1 MTSDAF
7 QEFGKVEVAKEQ
19 LMMSVKGP
27 RITGRQSL
35 MMRMLTL
42 SGPGDLLEG
51 IDDTIRS
58 TCVQVTG
65 VKLNS
70 SSEEFLVIGVEI
82 RLVSEILM
90 LLSMANC
97 TTCTYRPCRKNSWP
111 KGYDY
116 ILYIILI
123 LLPEPIASG
132 ARIIHDFSVQ
142 LQHLA
147 NHSDLILLN
156 RI

>member
-1 MTSDAF
+1 
-7 QEFGKVEVAKEQ
+7 
-19 LMMSVKGP
+19 MMSVKGP

-70 SSEEFLVIGVEI
+70 SSDEFLVIGVEI
-82 RLVSEILM
+82 RLASEILM
-90 LLSMANC
+90 LLSMANYAAVW
-97 TTCTYRPCRKNSWP
+97 TAFLPTEEKNWLKS
-111 KGYDY
+111 
-116 ILYIILI
+116 LATSSVC
-123 LLPEPIASG
+123 LL
-132 ARIIHDFSVQ
+132 
-142 LQHLA
+142 
-147 NHSDLILLN
+147 
-156 RI
+156 

>member
-1 MTSDAF
+1 MTSDAL
-7 QEFGKVEVAKEQ
+7 QEFGNIEVAKEQ
-19 LMMSVKGP
+19 LMMSVNGP

-58 TCVQVTG
+58 TCVQLTK

-70 SSEEFLVIGVEI
+70 SLNEFLVVGGEI
-82 RLVSEILM
+82 RHVSEILM

-97 TTCTYRPCRKNSWP
+97 AA
-111 KGYDY
+111 D
-116 ILYIILI
+116 
-123 LLPEPIASG
+123 
-132 ARIIHDFSVQ
+132 
-142 LQHLA
+142 
-147 NHSDLILLN
+147 
-156 RI
+156 

>member
-65 VKLNS
+65 VKLTNS
-70 SSEEFLVIGVEI
+70 SSDEFLVIGVEI
-82 RLVSEILM
+82 RFVSEILM

-97 TTCTYRPCRKNSWP
+97 
-111 KGYDY
+111 
-116 ILYIILI
+116 
-123 LLPEPIASG
+123 A
-132 ARIIHDFSVQ
+132 AV
-142 LQHLA
+142 
-147 NHSDLILLN
+147 
-156 RI
+156 

>member
-7 QEFGKVEVAKEQ
+7 QEFEKVEVAKEQ

-70 SSEEFLVIGVEI
+70 SSDEFLVIGVEI
-82 RLVSEILM
+82 SPLVSEILI

-97 TTCTYRPCRKNSWP
+97 
-111 KGYDY
+111 
-116 ILYIILI
+116 
-123 LLPEPIASG
+123 A
-132 ARIIHDFSVQ
+132 AV
-142 LQHLA
+142 
-147 NHSDLILLN
+147 
-156 RI
+156 

>member
-19 LMMSVKGP
+19 LIMSVKGP
-27 RITGRQSL
+27 RITERQSL

-51 IDDTIRS
+51 IDDAIPS

-70 SSEEFLVIGVEI
+70 SSDEFLVIGVEI
-82 RLVSEILM
+82 SRLVSEILM

-97 TTCTYRPCRKNSWP
+97 
-111 KGYDY
+111 
-116 ILYIILI
+116 
-123 LLPEPIASG
+123 A
-132 ARIIHDFSVQ
+132 AV
-142 LQHLA
+142 
-147 NHSDLILLN
+147 
-156 RI
+156 

>member
-7 QEFGKVEVAKEQ
+7 QEFRKVEVAKEQ

-65 VKLNS
+65 VKLNIVPRMS
-70 SSEEFLVIGVEI
+70 FWSLVVKLG
-82 RLVSEILM
+82 LCLK
-90 LLSMANC
+90 
-97 TTCTYRPCRKNSWP
+97 Y
-111 KGYDY
+111 
-116 ILYIILI
+116 
-123 LLPEPIASG
+123 
-132 ARIIHDFSVQ
+132 
-142 LQHLA
+142 
-147 NHSDLILLN
+147 
-156 RI
+156 

>member
-1 MTSDAF
+1 MTSDAL
-7 QEFGKVEVAKEQ
+7 QEFGNVEVAKEQ
-19 LMMSVKGP
+19 LMMSVNGP

-65 VKLNS
+65 LKLKS
-70 SSEEFLVIGVEI
+70 SSGEFLVVGGEI
-82 RLVSEILM
+82 RHVSEILM

-97 TTCTYRPCRKNSWP
+97 AA
-111 KGYDY
+111 D
-116 ILYIILI
+116 
-123 LLPEPIASG
+123 
-132 ARIIHDFSVQ
+132 
-142 LQHLA
+142 
-147 NHSDLILLN
+147 
-156 RI
+156 

>member
-1 MTSDAF
+1 MTSEAF
-7 QEFGKVEVAKEQ
+7 QEFGNVEVVKEL
-19 LMMSVKGP
+19 LMMSVIGP

-58 TCVQVTG
+58 ICAQVK
-65 VKLNS
+65 VKLNNS
-70 SSEEFLVIGVEI
+70 SDEVLDFGGEN

-97 TTCTYRPCRKNSWP
+97 
-111 KGYDY
+111 
-116 ILYIILI
+116 
-123 LLPEPIASG
+123 A
-132 ARIIHDFSVQ
+132 AV
-142 LQHLA
+142 
-147 NHSDLILLN
+147 
-156 RI
+156 

>member
-19 LMMSVKGP
+19 STMSVKGP

-70 SSEEFLVIGVEI
+70 SSDEFLVMIIGVEI

-97 TTCTYRPCRKNSWP
+97 
-111 KGYDY
+111 
-116 ILYIILI
+116 
-123 LLPEPIASG
+123 A
-132 ARIIHDFSVQ
+132 AV
-142 LQHLA
+142 
-147 NHSDLILLN
+147 
-156 RI
+156 

>member
-27 RITGRQSL
+27 RITGRHSL

-70 SSEEFLVIGVEI
+70 SSDEFLVIGVEI

-90 LLSMANC
+90 LLAF
-97 TTCTYRPCRKNSWP
+97 
-111 KGYDY
+111 
-116 ILYIILI
+116 
-123 LLPEPIASG
+123 LPIRGEKLVEIVS
-132 ARIIHDFSVQ
+132 
-142 LQHLA
+142 
-147 NHSDLILLN
+147 N
-156 RI
+156 

>member
-19 LMMSVKGP
+19 LIMSVKGP
-27 RITGRQSL
+27 RITERQSL

-51 IDDTIRS
+51 IDDTIPS

-70 SSEEFLVIGVEI
+70 SSDEFLVIGVEI
-82 RLVSEILM
+82 SRLVSEILM

-97 TTCTYRPCRKNSWP
+97 
-111 KGYDY
+111 
-116 ILYIILI
+116 
-123 LLPEPIASG
+123 A
-132 ARIIHDFSVQ
+132 AV
-142 LQHLA
+142 
-147 NHSDLILLN
+147 
-156 RI
+156 

>member
-19 LMMSVKGP
+19 LMRSVKGP

-42 SGPGDLLEG
+42 SGSGDLLEG

-58 TCVQVTG
+58 TCVLVTG

-70 SSEEFLVIGVEI
+70 SSDEFLVIGVEI
-82 RLVSEILM
+82 KLVTQGS
-90 LLSMANC
+90 
-97 TTCTYRPCRKNSWP
+97 TCKVFFVTFTSNRWGINGWEHSVNKLHFCYLVKRKNGCC
-111 KGYDY
+111 K
-116 ILYIILI
+116 
-123 LLPEPIASG
+123 
-132 ARIIHDFSVQ
+132 
-142 LQHLA
+142 
-147 NHSDLILLN
+147 
-156 RI
+156 